1 MPASDVSVLVNGAS
15 TTRTMANTAY
25 QAAQCQ
31 SRVTEFVE
39 TDPSLYRRLSQSVPN
54 GTGGHEARARDTM
67 RKVDKK
73 LQQGA
78 K

>member
-15 TTRTMANTAY
+15 ATRAAANSAY
-25 QAAQCQ
+25 QAAQSQ
-31 SRVTEFVE
+31 YRVTEFVK

-54 GTGGHEARARDTM
+54 GTGEYEARARDAM
-67 RKVDKK
+67 KKVDTK